1 MCGIAGFV
9 SARFNK
15 EHLIKMTN
23 TVQHRGPD
31 AEGHYYNADKRKLKK
46 DHMYSPRA
54 SRAAVKPVAITG
66 GRHEKK

>member
-1 MCGIAGFV
+1 MRHSSLKV
-9 SARFNK
+9 
-15 EHLIKMTN
+15 T
-23 TVQHRGPD
+23 QD
-31 AEGHYYNADKRKLKK
+31 HYYNADKRKLKK

>member
-31 AEGHYYNADKRKLKK
+31 AEGHHKENNTSSENISQYSRERQTKVLDQVLNNILK
-46 DHMYSPRA
+46 
-54 SRAAVKPVAITG
+54 
-66 GRHEKK
+66 